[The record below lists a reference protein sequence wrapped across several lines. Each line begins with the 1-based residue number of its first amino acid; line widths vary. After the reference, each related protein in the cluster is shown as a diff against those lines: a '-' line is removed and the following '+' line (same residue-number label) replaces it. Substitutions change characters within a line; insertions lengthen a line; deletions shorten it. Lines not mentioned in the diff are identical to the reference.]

1 MIATSVIK
9 EETRIHCKIFCE
21 CDENYRSSRPEVFCR
36 KDALRNF
43 TSKIKTK
50 LNQPPILINFLGKF
64 CVFLLVLSNFNL
76 LSGSNLR
83 VIVFLSLF
91 QILIFN
97 FEGKDRDGYC
107 AIDNNKP

>member
-1 MIATSVIK
+1 MIVTSVIK
-9 EETRIHCKIFCE
+9 AETRIHCRIFCE
-21 CDENYRSSRPEVFCR
+21 CDENYKNSRPEVLWR

-50 LNQPPILINFLGKF
+50 LNQPLILINFLGKF
-64 CVFLLVLSNFNL
+64 CVFLLVLSNFNF

-97 FEGKDRDGYC
+97 FEGEDRDGYC

>member
-9 EETRIHCKIFCE
+9 AETRIHCRIFCE
-21 CDENYRSSRPEVFCR
+21 CDENYRNSRPEVFWR

-64 CVFLLVLSNFNL
+64 CVFLLVLSNFNF

-97 FEGKDRDGYC
+97 FEGEDRDGYC